1 MHIKRQINQFL
12 EKKNNIYIDIIK
24 NKTNGDYI
32 HLNRQTVAKKKN
44 ISIRLER
51 SSSIDWIFFKFLFK
65 KIKNMSEA

>member
-32 HLNRQTVAKKKN
+32 HLNRQTVAKKKTKYQSDWKDLLR
-44 ISIRLER
+44 SIGPSLN
-51 SSSIDWIFFKFLFK
+51 FY
-65 KIKNMSEA
+65 